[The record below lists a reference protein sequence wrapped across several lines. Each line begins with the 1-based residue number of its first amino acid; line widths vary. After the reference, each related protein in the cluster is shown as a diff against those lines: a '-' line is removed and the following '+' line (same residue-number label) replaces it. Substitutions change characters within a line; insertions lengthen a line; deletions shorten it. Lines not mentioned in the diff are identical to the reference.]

1 MLQFIVRRLLT
12 SIPVVFV
19 VSLLVFSMIRLLPGD
34 PVQVMFRG
42 VNATPAQIEQVR
54 HELGLDQPAPL
65 QFVSFVTRAVQG
77 DFGKSLRSNR
87 PVLEEIAKQLPS
99 TLELAV
105 AGLLL
110 AVIIGLMLGTIAG
123 LHRNTWIDSL
133 AMAIAQIGVSM
144 PEFLTGLLLIYFVS
158 VRLRW
163 LPATGQSGIAPLI
176 LPALALG
183 LGFSAITARLTRASL
198 IEVYGQEYM
207 LTARAKG
214 LPDRLL
220 LFRHALKNAL
230 IPVITII
237 GLQLGNLLGGTV
249 IVETVFARQGVG
261 RLAVLAILAKDFP
274 VVQATVLMAAIAY
287 VAVNLMTDA
296 AYALLDPRIR
306 YQ

>member
-77 DFGKSLRSNR
+77 DFGRSLRSNR
-87 PVLEEIAKQLPS
+87 PVFEEIAKQLPS

-105 AGLLL
+105 TGLVL
-110 AVIIGLMLGTIAG
+110 AIIIGLTLGTIAG

-133 AMAIAQIGVSM
+133 SMAIAQIGVSM
-144 PEFLTGLLLIYFVS
+144 PEFLTGLLLIYFIS

-183 LGFSAITARLTRASL
+183 LGFAAITARLSRASL

-220 LFRHALKNAL
+220 LLRHALKNAL

-249 IVETVFARQGVG
+249 IVETVFARQGIG

-287 VAVNLMTDA
+287 VGVNLLTDA
-296 AYALLDPRIR
+296 TYALLDPRIR

>member
-1 MLQFIVRRLLT
+1 
-12 SIPVVFV
+12 
-19 VSLLVFSMIRLLPGD
+19 MIHLLPGD
-34 PVQVMFRG
+34 PVMVMFRG
-42 VNATPAQIEQVR
+42 VNASSAQIEQVR
-54 HELGLDQPAPL
+54 RELGLDQPLPL
-65 QFVSFVTRAVQG
+65 QFLGFITRAVQG

-87 PVLEEIAKQLPS
+87 PVLEEISKQLPS
-99 TLELAV
+99 TLELA
-105 AGLLL
+105 ATGLVM
-110 AVIIGLMLGTIAG
+110 AVILGLVLGTVAA

-133 AMAIAQIGVSM
+133 SMGIAQFGVSI

-158 VRLRW
+158 LRFGL
-163 LPATGQSGIAPLI
+163 LPATGQGGIQRLI
-176 LPALALG
+176 LPALTLALG
-183 LGFSAITARLTRASL
+183 FAAITARLTRASL
-198 IEVYGQEYM
+198 IEVYQQEYM

-214 LPDRLL
+214 LPGRLL

-274 VVQATVLMAAIAY
+274 VVQATVLLAAIVYVVVNLVTDFAY
-287 VAVNLMTDA
+287 VM
-296 AYALLDPRIR
+296 LDPRIR